1 MTKVDF
7 PKIFWYNIL
16 IEEVKDTS
24 EGRIRALIENDNY
37 CDGADEELD
46 ESDVE
51 SIENKELGEDVEA
64 EENPGYIKMD
74 FSLETP
80 EERNKKVEEIIANT
94 PPERLTPKYLE
105 KLADYIIFAMDKQER
120 KEKKILTDNR
130 MVTVNK
136 RETSFEGLVG
146 KLENG
151 EDGIYNMIANDKNII
166 FQPKTSITQDD
177 VNTIPGMKE
186 LKEAIANV
194 EEAAKHA
201 RGKKAYLLK
210 KQLIEMRQDQ
220 YVLKAAYKKTIYCT
234 NVIKSLY
241 KMDLTEHIEIDEDG
255 IIHSDGIINFFTESH
270 VSALL
275 CNYSKLCQDAWDK
288 LNDDVKW
295 MMMDFD
301 NLVDAAL
308 MEKYPMY
315 YDLVT
320 YKIDG
325 KQNIEIQEL
334 LFEKYGIKHSVEY
347 ISSLWRNKIPKLIV
361 EQATN
366 DYLMWYYTYQKYG
379 KWKKCSRC
387 GQIKLAHNNFF
398 SKNKTSKDHF
408 YSICKCC
415 RNKKK

>member
-1 MTKVDF
+1 MEEKEEYCGVQVEDDF
-7 PKIFWYNIL
+7 DEV
-16 IEEVKDTS
+16 IEESNEDKQ
-24 EGRIRALIENDNY
+24 L
-37 CDGADEELD
+37 EED
-46 ESDVE
+46 
-51 SIENKELGEDVEA
+51 IA
-64 EENPGYIKMD
+64 EEEDSSYIKMD

-120 KEKKILTDNR
+120 KQKKILTDNR

-151 EDGIYNMIANDKNII
+151 EDGIYNMITNDKNII

-177 VNTIPGMKE
+177 IDTIPGMKE
-186 LKEAIANV
+186 LRDAIADV
-194 EEAAKHA
+194 EAASKNA

-220 YVLKAAYKKTIYCT
+220 YVLKAAYKKPMYCT
-234 NVIKSLY
+234 NVIKSIH
-241 KMDLTEHIEIDEDG
+241 KMDLFENIEVDEDG
-255 IIHSDGIINFFTESH
+255 QVHSDCIINFFIEAH

-275 CNYSKLCQDAWDK
+275 CNYSRLVENAWDK

-308 MEKYPMY
+308 EEKYPMY
-315 YDLVT
+315 YDLVI

-325 KQNIEIQEL
+325 KQNAEIQEL
-334 LFEKYGIKHSVEY
+334 LYEKYGIKHSVEY

-366 DYLMWYYTYQKYG
+366 DYLMWHFTYKEHG
-379 KWKKCSRC
+379 KWKRCSRC
-387 GQIKLAHNNFF
+387 GQVKLAHNNFF
-398 SKNKTSKDHF
+398 SKNKTSKDGY
-408 YSICKCC
+408 YSICKAC

>member
-1 MTKVDF
+1 MD
-7 PKIFWYNIL
+7 INC
-16 IEEVKDTS
+16 
-24 EGRIRALIENDNY
+24 G
-37 CDGADEELD
+37 GAVEEELD
-46 ESDVE
+46 EIDVE
-51 SIENKELGEDVEA
+51 LLEEVEE

-74 FSLETP
+74 YSLETP
-80 EERNKKVEEIIANT
+80 EERNEKVKEIIANT

-151 EDGIYNMIANDKNII
+151 EDGIYNMITNDKNII
-166 FQPKTSITQDD
+166 FQPKTSITEQDLKE
-177 VNTIPGMKE
+177 IPE
-186 LKEAIANV
+186 LKELHDAIQVVKENMQN
-194 EEAAKHA
+194 A
-201 RGKKAYLLK
+201 RGKKAYLLR
-210 KQLIEMRQDQ
+210 KQLIEMSQDQ
-220 YVLKAAYKKTIYCT
+220 YLIKAAYKKPMYCT
-234 NVIKSLY
+234 NIIKSMIH
-241 KMDLTEHIEIDEDG
+241 MDLNENIEIDDLG
-255 IIHSDGIINFFTESH
+255 NIWSDGVITFFNEKH

-275 CNYSKLCQDAWDK
+275 CNYSKLKEDSWEK
-288 LNDDVKW
+288 LNEDCKW
-295 MMMDFD
+295 LMEDFD
-301 NLVDAAL
+301 ALVEKAL
-308 MEKYPMY
+308 KEKHPMY
-315 YDLVT
+315 YDLVV

-334 LFEKYGIKHSVEY
+334 LYQDYNIKHSVEY

-366 DYLMWYYTYQKYG
+366 DYLIWYYTYKEYG

-398 SKNKTSKDHF
+398 SKNKTSKDGF

>member
-1 MTKVDF
+1 MPLTRIDF

-16 IEEVKDTS
+16 IEEVEDAS

-37 CDGADEELD
+37 CGGVDEELD

-51 SIENKELGEDVEA
+51 SIEDKELEEDVEA

-177 VNTIPGMKE
+177 VNTIPYNPNAMP
-186 LKEAIANV
+186 IW
-194 EEAAKHA
+194 HS
-201 RGKKAYLLK
+201 
-210 KQLIEMRQDQ
+210 LILM
-220 YVLKAAYKKTIYCT
+220 TI
-234 NVIKSLY
+234 K
-241 KMDLTEHIEIDEDG
+241 
-255 IIHSDGIINFFTESH
+255 
-270 VSALL
+270 
-275 CNYSKLCQDAWDK
+275 
-288 LNDDVKW
+288 
-295 MMMDFD
+295 
-301 NLVDAAL
+301 
-308 MEKYPMY
+308 
-315 YDLVT
+315 
-320 YKIDG
+320 
-325 KQNIEIQEL
+325 
-334 LFEKYGIKHSVEY
+334 
-347 ISSLWRNKIPKLIV
+347 
-361 EQATN
+361 
-366 DYLMWYYTYQKYG
+366 
-379 KWKKCSRC
+379 
-387 GQIKLAHNNFF
+387 
-398 SKNKTSKDHF
+398 
-408 YSICKCC
+408 
-415 RNKKK
+415 